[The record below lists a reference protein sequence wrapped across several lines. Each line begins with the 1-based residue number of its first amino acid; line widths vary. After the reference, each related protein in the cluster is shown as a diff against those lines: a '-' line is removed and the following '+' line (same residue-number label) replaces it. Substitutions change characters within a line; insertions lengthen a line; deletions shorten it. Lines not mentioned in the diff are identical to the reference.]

1 MGINRVLAVLS
12 VAVLASCG
20 QSSRETGNNTPTTT
34 SPWHSLTETEI
45 NEAAAAV
52 SEAFGEGIFS
62 VASASPSLTRTK
74 REHGKRVIQQPAALT
89 LSTG

>member
-1 MGINRVLAVLS
+1 MGINRVAVLS

-20 QSSRETGNNTPTTT
+20 QSSQEAGNNAPTTM

-52 SEAFGEGIFS
+52 NGCVWRGH
-62 VASASPSLTRTK
+62 L
-74 REHGKRVIQQPAALT
+74 IQSHQSNGA
-89 LSTG
+89 